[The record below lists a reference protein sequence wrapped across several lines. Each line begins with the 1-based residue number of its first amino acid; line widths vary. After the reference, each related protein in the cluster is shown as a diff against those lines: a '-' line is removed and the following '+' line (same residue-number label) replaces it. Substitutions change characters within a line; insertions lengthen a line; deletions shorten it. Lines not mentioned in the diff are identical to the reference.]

1 MDLRY
6 LSLFKFSENVI
17 LKLIKMLKVVISMSE
32 KKLDTQLNE
41 LVATWSVLYTKLHN
55 YHWYVSG
62 PSFFTLHTKF
72 EELYN
77 EVTLNLDDLAER
89 ILSRGGK
96 PVATLGEHLK
106 LSIIEEASG
115 EEAAEEMVE
124 VTVADFKK
132 IMDAVEK
139 GMELASEAGDDRT
152 EDLLNAQYQSLEKH
166 SWMLSAF
173 LGK

>member
-1 MDLRY
+1 MT
-6 LSLFKFSENVI
+6 N
-17 LKLIKMLKVVISMSE
+17 

-77 EVTLNLDDLAER
+77 EVTLNLDVIAER

-96 PVATLGEHLK
+96 PVATLKEHLDT
-106 LSIIEEASG
+106 SIINEASG
-115 EEAAEEMVE
+115 KETAEEMVANIVE
-124 VTVADFKK
+124 DFQK
-132 IMDAVEK
+132 IMEAIEK
-139 GMELASEAGDDRT
+139 GMDLATEEGDDRT
-152 EDLLNAQYQSLEKH
+152 EDILNAQFQSLEKH

-173 LGK
+173 LGN